1 MDLSRGLKKVGDGLA
16 AAWCEAQGRENIA
29 DLRAQMLAE
38 QTVDTALPSAKP
50 SVPNL

>member
-29 DLRAQMLAE
+29 DLRKQMLAE
-38 QTVDTALPSAKP
+38 QSADTALPATKP
-50 SVPNL
+50 SGLNL